1 MKMNVNDIKVK
12 ILPILKKYNVKKAGI
27 FGSVA
32 RNEENENSDVDIL
45 VEIDSDISLLDF
57 VGMKIEIEETLGRKV
72 DLVEYST
79 IKPTLRKRILREEV
93 HIL

>member
-1 MKMNVNDIKVK
+1 MDINDIKIK

-32 RNEENENSDVDIL
+32 RNEANEESDVDIL

-57 VGMKIEIEETLGRKV
+57 IGMKIEIEEILGKKI
-72 DLVEYST
+72 DLVEYNA
-79 IKPTLRKRILREEV
+79 IKPLLRKKILKEEV

>member
-45 VEIDSDISLLDF
+45 VEIDSDISLLGF